1 MLNASY
7 SYDSITESH
16 QVPLVQSTSPH
27 PYMPNQLIY
36 LLAIEFMLQ
45 PVTPKVQFFGE
56 SDVVVV
62 DPKAIRDAVDDGEVE
77 QTTEAQD
84 IQIQP

>member
-1 MLNASY
+1 
-7 SYDSITESH
+7 
-16 QVPLVQSTSPH
+16 
-27 PYMPNQLIY
+27 
-36 LLAIEFMLQ
+36 MLQ

-77 QTTEAQD
+77 
-84 IQIQP
+84 